1 MILVIGEALIDLI
14 ENRYQPGSFNAI
26 VGGANANV
34 AIALARRG
42 TKQQFLG
49 RLSND
54 RFGKIIRE
62 KLESNHVGLAHA
74 ISADEMSTLVVVAI
88 DSHGVPTYAFY
99 VNGTADWGWTP
110 DELPSDVDFENL
122 HATAIQF
129 GCLGMAMEPGNKVIE
144 VWAKQHYL
152 QNSVTI
158 SHDINMRP
166 ALGFDPNKERER
178 VERVNAFSHIIK
190 ASDEDI
196 NWLYQLDETDPKH
209 AQHIDTIV
217 GAWIGDSARV
227 VLVTRGA
234 DGVSVYRAGGVG
246 DPAVK
251 RFDVPSRKINV
262 VDTVGAGDTFCA
274 NLLGQL
280 SDVAALG
287 ADPFDRLA
295 NLSDETLR
303 EFVRVAGIAASITCE
318 RAGAEPPTLEDLN
331 AVLASV

>member
-14 ENRYQPGSFNAI
+14 ENRYQPGAFNAI

-49 RLSND
+49 RISND

-62 KLESNHVGLAHA
+62 KLEANHVGLSHS

-88 DSHGVPTYAFY
+88 DSHGVPSYAFY

-110 DELPSDVDFENL
+110 EELPTDVDFENL
-122 HATAIQF
+122 HATAIQY

-144 VWAKQHYL
+144 VWAKQHYD
-152 QNSVTI
+152 QNSVTL

-166 ALGFDPNKERER
+166 ALGFEPAKERAR

-196 NWLYQLDETDPKH
+196 DWLYQLDDKDPKH
-209 AQHIDTIV
+209 DHQIDTIV
-217 GAWIGDSARV
+217 GSWIGNTSRV

-234 DGVSVYRAGGVG
+234 DGVSIYRAGGVG
-246 DPAVK
+246 EPAVK
-251 RFDVPSRKINV
+251 RFNVPSRKINV

-280 SDVAALG
+280 SDVGALG
-287 ADPFDRLA
+287 TDPFDRLA
-295 NLSDETLR
+295 NLSDEALR

-318 RAGAEPPTLEDLN
+318 RAGAEPPTLADLN
-331 AVLASV
+331 EVLATL